1 MIRQTRQKTACPMD
15 ALLRLLMG
23 PWTTYILWTL
33 RQRGPLRFGALKR
46 EVRGISSR
54 MLTERL
60 RTLEEARVVFRAY
73 HPSIPPEVTYGL
85 TRRGLELREVLDAL
99 DTLAQRWDA
108 EDRDGENAPREPS
121 PPAPTSNTASK

>member
-1 MIRQTRQKTACPMD
+1 MARQTRQDTTCPMD

-23 PWTTYILWTL
+23 PWTTYILWVL

-46 EVRGISSR
+46 EVGGISAR

-60 RTLEEARVVFRAY
+60 RMLEQAQVIFREH

-85 TRRGLELREVLDAL
+85 NARGQELGSVLDAL
-99 DTLAQRWDA
+99 DSLARRWAA
-108 EDRDGENAPREPS
+108 EDGR
-121 PPAPTSNTASK
+121 TH

>member
-1 MIRQTRQKTACPMD
+1 MTRQTKQETTCPMD

-23 PWTTYILWTL
+23 PWTTHILWIL
-33 RQRGPLRFGALKR
+33 RQRGPLRFGVLKR

-60 RTLEEARVVFRAY
+60 RTLEEAQIVFREY
-73 HPSIPPEVTYGL
+73 YPSIPPEVTYGL

-99 DTLAQRWDA
+99 DALARCWNT
-108 EDRDGENAPREPS
+108 EDTNGESISQELSRSVTN
-121 PPAPTSNTASK
+121 

>member
-1 MIRQTRQKTACPMD
+1 MTRQTRQKTACPMD
-15 ALLRLLMG
+15 TLLRLLMG

-60 RTLEEARVVFRAY
+60 RTLEGARIVFREY
-73 HPSIPPEVTYGL
+73 YPSVPPEVTYGL

-99 DTLAQRWDA
+99 DALAQRWDA
-108 EDRDGENAPREPS
+108 EDKNEENAPRDPS
-121 PPAPTSNTASK
+121 PPVTDQ

>member
-1 MIRQTRQKTACPMD
+1 MTRQTKQENMCPMD

-23 PWTTYILWTL
+23 PWTTHILWTL
-33 RQRGPLRFGALKR
+33 RQRGPLRFGVLKR

-60 RTLEEARVVFRAY
+60 RTLEAAQVVFREY
-73 HPSIPPEVTYGL
+73 YPSVPPEVTYGL

-99 DTLAQRWDA
+99 DTLARCWNTEDTNR
-108 EDRDGENAPREPS
+108 EDRPLEQSRSATN
-121 PPAPTSNTASK
+121 

>member
-1 MIRQTRQKTACPMD
+1 MTRQSKQEITCPMD

-33 RQRGPLRFGALKR
+33 RQRGPLRFGVLKR

-60 RTLEEARVVFRAY
+60 RTLEEAQVIFREY
-73 HPSIPPEVTYGL
+73 YPSIPPEVTYGL

-99 DTLAQRWDA
+99 DTLARGWNA
-108 EDRDGENAPREPS
+108 EDTDGEVIARELS
-121 PPAPTSNTASK
+121 LAVTN